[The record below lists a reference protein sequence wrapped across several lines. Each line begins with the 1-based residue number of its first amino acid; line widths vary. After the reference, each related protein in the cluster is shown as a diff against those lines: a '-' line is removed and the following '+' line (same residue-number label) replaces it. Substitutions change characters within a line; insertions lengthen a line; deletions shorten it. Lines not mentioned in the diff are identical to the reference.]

1 MSSSR
6 IAAFL
11 LLASIPLVCGE
22 PFRQKLSEDKKIIQ
36 ALSRLTW
43 GPRSEDIDR
52 VKKMGLKKWVD
63 EQLHPNRIHESAE
76 LEARL
81 RLLETLRMS
90 PREMSQNYPPP
101 AYIVAVAKGTMLPPV
116 DPERREIVM
125 QLVSRYKKR
134 AGAGEADVAVG
145 TDMEGARARL
155 KDLLDAEQR
164 RTLRTG
170 TVPEKLRM
178 LQDMGP
184 DQVLTVLESMPRSMM
199 GPLFAG
205 APLELRRKMLRYAKP
220 HEVVAMDLTEAKLLR
235 AVYSERQLE
244 DVLTDFWFN
253 HFNVFLDKGA
263 DRYLVTSYER
273 DAIRP
278 HVLGKFRD
286 LLRATAEHPAMLFYL
301 DNWQSVDPK
310 GAHGKRGLNENYARE
325 LLELHTMGVD
335 GGYAQRDVNEVARCF
350 TGWTIFQPYRAAEF
364 RFDPKMHDRGEKT
377 VLGVG
382 IPAGGGQEDGLKVL
396 DILASH
402 PSTARFI
409 SLKLAQRFV
418 ADVPPEPLVKRMAV
432 TFRKKD
438 GDLREVM
445 KTMLSSPEFWSQG
458 AWRAKMKSPLEMA
471 VSALRASGAEVDS
484 MFVLGQRIAQ
494 LGQPLYRKLEPTG
507 YSNSS
512 DEWVNSGSLLGRMN
526 LALALAEN
534 KVPGVRPQDANQADV
549 DAVAEMFLFT
559 APSAEARAAIDAG
572 LKEKPEKR
580 PALVT
585 GLVLGS
591 PDFQRR

>member
-11 LLASIPLVCGE
+11 LLAGMPVVCGE
-22 PFRQKLSEDKKIIQ
+22 PFRQKLPDDKKIVH
-36 ALSRLTW
+36 ALNRLTW
-43 GPRSEDIDR
+43 GPRAEDVDR
-52 VKKMGLKKWVD
+52 VPRVGLKKWVD
-63 EQLHPNRIHESAE
+63 EQLHPNRIHQSVE

-81 RLLETLRMS
+81 RKLETLRMS

-101 AYIVAVAKGTMLPPV
+101 GYIVAVAKGTMPPPV

-134 AGAGEADVAVG
+134 SGGAVADVVVG
-145 TDMEGARARL
+145 PDMEGAGARL
-155 KDLLDAEQR
+155 KDLLDAEQL

-170 TVPEKLRM
+170 TVPEKLRV
-178 LQDMGP
+178 LQGMGP
-184 DQVLTVLESMPRSMM
+184 DQVLTVLESMPRPMM

-205 APLELRRKMLRYAKP
+205 ASPELRRKLLRYAKP

-263 DRYLVTSYER
+263 DRYLLTSYER

-278 HVLGKFRD
+278 HVLGKFRE
-286 LLRATAEHPAMLFYL
+286 LLRATAGHPAMLFYL

-335 GGYAQRDVNEVARCF
+335 GGYTQKDVNEVARCF
-350 TGWTIFQPYRAAEF
+350 TGWTIFQPFRAAEF
-364 RFDPKMHDRGEKT
+364 RFEPKMHDRGEKT
-377 VLGVG
+377 VLGVR

-396 DILASH
+396 DILAAQ
-402 PSTARFI
+402 PSTAHFI
-409 SLKLAQRFV
+409 SLELAQRFV
-418 ADVPPEPLVKRMAV
+418 ADAPPEPLVRRMAD

-445 KTMLSSPEFWSQG
+445 KTMLSSPEFWSEG
-458 AWRAKMKSPLEMA
+458 AWRAKVKSPLEMA

-507 YSNSS
+507 YRNLSE
-512 DEWVNSGSLLGRMN
+512 DWVNSAGLLGRMN

-534 KVPGVRPQDANQADV
+534 KLPGVRTRETSQADV
-549 DAVAEMFLFT
+549 DAVAERLLFG
-559 APSAEARAAIDAG
+559 APSAQARAAIDAG
-572 LKEKPEKR
+572 LKEKPENR
-580 PALVT
+580 PAMVT